1 MILKPSG
8 KEKSCF
14 SNLVVL
20 WMIPKQLT
28 ITMLVTIVTST
39 TTIINLLTKAVLKQ
53 TAFSVPKKF
62 QIMAESHFL
71 LFKAKYFLRLHSKEH
86 NIST

>member
-1 MILKPSG
+1 MILKLSR
-8 KEKSCF
+8 KEESCF

-28 ITMLVTIVTST
+28 FTMLVTTATT

-71 LFKAKYFLRLHSKEH
+71 LFKAKYFLRLHSKKH